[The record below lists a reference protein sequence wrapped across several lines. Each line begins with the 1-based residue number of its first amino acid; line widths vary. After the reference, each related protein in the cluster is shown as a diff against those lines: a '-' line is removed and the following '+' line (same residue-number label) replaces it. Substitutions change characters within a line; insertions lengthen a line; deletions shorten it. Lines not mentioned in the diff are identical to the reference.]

1 MGTKFLQRNI
11 FQRVFGIPATPKP
24 QNKECWKYA
33 NGQVTIFLDKAPE
46 LKKPGGAIR
55 LEGRNLP
62 KRVLVVL
69 DDDNRFHA
77 FHNRCAHV
85 GHRRLDYV
93 PGAGTVQ
100 CCSVNKST
108 YDMTGAKIF
117 GPAPTAINVFP
128 VEARDN
134 TLIITVPS

>member
-1 MGTKFLQRNI
+1 MATKFLQRSI
-11 FQRVFGIPATPKP
+11 FQRIFGIPATSKP
-24 QNKECWKYA
+24 QNKECWNYS

-62 KRVLVVL
+62 KRLLVAL
-69 DDDNRFHA
+69 GEDNRYYA
-77 FHNRCAHV
+77 FHNRCTHV

-108 YDMTGAKIF
+108 FDMTGAKVF
-117 GPAPTAINVFP
+117 GPAPASVTTFP
-128 VEARDN
+128 VEAREGA
-134 TLIITVPS
+134 LIITLSS